1 MRSFIRERKLHAG
14 DYVEVD
20 IYSRTQTQEVANRR
34 TRRRKHKVS
43 RPAQNNLNEKNSKR
57 YARLLMHA
65 NFSDGDYFVTLT
77 YSAKNLPESPDK
89 GKKDIDRFLRSL
101 RTKYK
106 KVGKEVKYMWFTSY
120 QLDSNTGYVKRIH
133 HHLVLNNAIS
143 RDEVERCWSYGRG
156 KNKQKLGRTESKVI
170 QSDSDGIQALANYL
184 TNQEKWIDRQWKK
197 GEKRWSSSKNLK
209 KPYET
214 RNDHKFS
221 KKKVEKMVIST
232 DLGEEKLLKMYPG
245 YRVIGEIKANYY
257 EENGWYI
264 HIELMKNN

>member
-1 MRSFIRERKLHAG
+1 
-14 DYVEVD
+14 
-20 IYSRTQTQEVANRR
+20 
-34 TRRRKHKVS
+34 
-43 RPAQNNLNEKNSKR
+43 
-57 YARLLMHA
+57 
-65 NFSDGDYFVTLT
+65 
-77 YSAKNLPESPDK
+77 
-89 GKKDIDRFLRSL
+89 
-101 RTKYK
+101 
-106 KVGKEVKYMWFTSY
+106 
-120 QLDSNTGYVKRIH
+120 
-133 HHLVLNNAIS
+133 
-143 RDEVERCWSYGRG
+143 VERCWSYGRG

>member
-89 GKKDIDRFLRSL
+89 WKKDIDRFLRSL

-106 KVGKEVKYMWFTSY
+106 KVGNKS
-120 QLDSNTGYVKRIH
+120 DRN
-133 HHLVLNNAIS
+133 
-143 RDEVERCWSYGRG
+143 
-156 KNKQKLGRTESKVI
+156 KN
-170 QSDSDGIQALANYL
+170 
-184 TNQEKWIDRQWKK
+184 
-197 GEKRWSSSKNLK
+197 
-209 KPYET
+209 
-214 RNDHKFS
+214 
-221 KKKVEKMVIST
+221 
-232 DLGEEKLLKMYPG
+232 
-245 YRVIGEIKANYY
+245 
-257 EENGWYI
+257 
-264 HIELMKNN
+264 